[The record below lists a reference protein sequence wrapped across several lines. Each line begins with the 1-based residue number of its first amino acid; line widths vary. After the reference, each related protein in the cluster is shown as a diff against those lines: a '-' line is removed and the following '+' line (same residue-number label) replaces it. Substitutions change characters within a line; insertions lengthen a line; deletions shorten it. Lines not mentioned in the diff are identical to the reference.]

1 MLFENTAGK
10 SLPKATRAA
19 PKGIGM
25 ECERDGR
32 RLRESERGGE
42 RERKRD
48 RHWEKVIELDMVGE
62 SKRLYGPLVFGSEC
76 PPLSMTES
84 TTT

>member
-19 PKGIGM
+19 PKGIGI

-42 RERKRD
+42 RQEERLTLR
-48 RHWEKVIELDMVGE
+48 EGN
-62 SKRLYGPLVFGSEC
+62 
-76 PPLSMTES
+76 
-84 TTT
+84 

>member
-19 PKGIGM
+19 PKGIGIK
-25 ECERDGR
+25 CERDGR

-42 RERKRD
+42 RQEER
-48 RHWEKVIELDMVGE
+48 
-62 SKRLYGPLVFGSEC
+62 
-76 PPLSMTES
+76 
-84 TTT
+84 